1 MTYQDIY
8 NLQLSDLYDALVV
21 QNGDAALIETEDFA
35 QQIYDDITDDGVY
48 AELITREDDED
59 EFADICARLDLGP
72 VANNVK
78 QVWSFSSYNS
88 GATYICFVD
97 EWDIAKK

>member
-1 MTYQDIY
+1 MTYQDID
-8 NLQLSDLYDALVV
+8 NLQLSDLYDALVA

-35 QQIYDDITDDGVY
+35 QQIYDDITDDGVG
-48 AELITREDDED
+48 ALLITRDDDEFD
-59 EFADICARLDLGP
+59 DICARLDLDP

-78 QVWSFSSYNS
+78 QVWSFGSYNS
-88 GATYICFVD
+88 GATYICFAD